1 MRDMKMKKKLVFA
14 SKILLGIF
22 FLSLLAVVMSV
33 SYDAESAAG
42 FLLLLFLTVSV
53 LTIIVVLIE
62 FVLEMMEK
70 WKEMGAR
77 SILVLL
83 GQMVVYAVVFFICDY
98 LIEGKLENPL
108 RYLVPTAFMVFTTTA
123 ISYWKRVR
131 N

>member
-1 MRDMKMKKKLVFA
+1 MRDMKMKKKLVFV
-14 SKILLGIF
+14 SKILLGVF

-33 SYDAESAAG
+33 SYDAEPVEG
-42 FLLLLFLTVSV
+42 FLLLLFLAVSV
-53 LTIIVVLIE
+53 LTLIVVLIE
-62 FVLEMMEK
+62 FVLEMIEK
-70 WKEMGAR
+70 WKEMGVR

-83 GQMVVYAVVFFICDY
+83 GQTIVYAVVFFICDY
-98 LIEGKLENPL
+98 LIEHRLENPL